1 MSGKFNKT
9 ATKRVPTARNEM
21 GEKAYNLSAREEL
34 VATCLTTF
42 LQPAYYEKEKTVVDR
57 IVAAIKAVD
66 DPFFVA
72 QLAIYL
78 RHTANMRSV
87 SHLLAGELAKSISGS
102 NWGTSFYQKVYG
114 RPDDMAE
121 ILSYIIA
128 VRGKRKVPNAIRK
141 AFATILAGLD
151 PYTIDKYK
159 MNNRTIKLV
168 DLVNLVRPKPTQKN
182 QIAYERLMK
191 DQSLDD
197 LYENKTLEKTFSA
210 AGQKAANSEGEES
223 VEDLKGDA
231 FRTMLLQPKGMPIMS
246 LLRNLRNL
254 ILFAPDMAVH
264 AVVHLTD
271 KNRILNS
278 KQLPFR
284 FATAYNELLKM
295 EIPHDKTSIAFEK
308 NVIVSTHAAMK
319 LAKHELMQAL
329 EVALGYSIANIPELP
344 GNTAILVDHSSSV
357 RGSDGG
363 SGSKLSAFGVTTG
376 AMVGN
381 LLGTMYAYRQDNVY
395 IGLFGDRLIPV
406 PIDRKR
412 GVLEF
417 NKMSFALGNSCGGST
432 ENGLYIFLDAC
443 IREKTKV
450 DNLIIFSDMVIGHG
464 GMGGWDGSSRA
475 GLGTFQ
481 DLFKKFKALNPQCR
495 TITIDI
501 RQTGGKSVF
510 DKSLNVTQV
519 SGWSS
524 SIFDTFATA
533 SKGYAGL
540 IKEIEAIEI

>member
-1 MSGKFNKT
+1 MSGKFNKI

-42 LQPAYYEKEKTVVDR
+42 LQDAYYEKEKTVVDR
-57 IVAAIKAVD
+57 IITAIKAVN

-87 SHLLAGELAKSISGS
+87 SHLLAGELARSLSGS
-102 NWGTSFYQKVYG
+102 NWGTAFYQKVYG

-121 ILSYIIA
+121 ILAYVINA
-128 VRGKRKVPNAIRK
+128 RGKRKVPNTIRK
-141 AFATILAGLD
+141 AFANILAGLD

-159 MNNRTIKLV
+159 MKNRTIKLV

-191 DQSLDD
+191 GESLDN

-210 AGQKAANSEGEES
+210 AGQKAVDSQGEES

-254 ILFAPDMAVH
+254 LLFAPDMATE
-264 AVVHLTD
+264 AVRHLTD

-295 EIPHDKTSIAFEK
+295 DAASTSPTGITFEK
-308 NVIVSTHAAMK
+308 GKEVVKPKKAI
-319 LAKHELMQAL
+319 LDAL
-329 EVALGYSIANIPELP
+329 EIALGYSIANIPELP

-357 RGSDGG
+357 RGHDGG
-363 SGSKLSAFGVTTG
+363 GGSKLSAFGVTTG

-406 PIDRKR
+406 PIDRKT
-412 GVLEF
+412 GVLDF
-417 NKMSFALGNSCGGST
+417 NKKSFALGDRCGGST

-443 IREKTKV
+443 IKEKTKV
-450 DNLIIFSDMVIGHG
+450 DNLIIFSDMVIGAG
-464 GMGGWDGSSRA
+464 GRGGWDVSSRA

-481 DLFKKFKALNPQCR
+481 ELFKRFKALNPQCR
-495 TITIDI
+495 TITVDI
-501 RQTGGKSVF
+501 RQTSGKSVF

-519 SGWSS
+519 AGWST
-524 SIFDTFATA
+524 SIFDVFANA